1 MLTKLNMMDELI
13 RNIRTDLRLAMNG
26 VVSSSMRD
34 KGVDY
39 KMNFGVDIPRL
50 KGIAEKYDSSAALAK
65 ELWKLDVRE
74 LKILSTMLY
83 PVDEFTVENANEWA
97 NEMPNQEI
105 REHLCRNLL
114 QELHYADEL
123 VQNWVVDSNEAV
135 RLTGF
140 WLYVRLMLIEAD
152 VLKRIDKLP
161 IIEKALVEVH
171 SSDSTM
177 RTAALNVLKQII
189 RRDQEGADSIMKQ
202 IAKFETSDKPEEKE
216 IFDNLQFEFTLRY

>member
-1 MLTKLNMMDELI
+1 MLAKLNMMDELI

-50 KGIAEKYDSSAALAK
+50 KGIAEKYETNAALAK

-83 PVDEFTVENANEWA
+83 PVDEFTVENANEWV

-114 QELHYADEL
+114 QELPFADEL
-123 VQNWVVDSNEAV
+123 VQNWVVDSNATV
-135 RLTGF
+135 RLTGL
-140 WLYVRLMLIEAD
+140 WLYVRLLLIEAD

-161 IIEKALVEVH
+161 IIEKALVDVH
-171 SSDSTM
+171 SSDGTM
-177 RTAALNVLKQII
+177 HTAALNVLKQII
-189 RRDQEGADSIMKQ
+189 RRDQEGADRIMKQ
-202 IAKFETSDKPEEKE
+202 IAKFATSGKPEEKE
-216 IFDNLQFEFTLRY
+216 IFDNLQFELTLRS